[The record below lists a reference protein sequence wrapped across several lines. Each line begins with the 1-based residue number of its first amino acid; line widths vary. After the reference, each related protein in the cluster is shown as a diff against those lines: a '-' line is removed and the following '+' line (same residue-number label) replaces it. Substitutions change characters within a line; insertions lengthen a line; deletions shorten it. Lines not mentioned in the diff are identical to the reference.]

1 MENSPADVPSEKAGT
16 GVHSYRNKMKKRK
29 KKFIANAKGFGKTG
43 NFGRGTRLEGDEW
56 SYFINIMDAIRLG
69 FESVD
74 EKVSMANNV
83 FEQTVDKEIHIS
95 SNQIACTILEHL
107 MPYVDADT
115 LERFHK
121 AFSENFRPI
130 CSDKFSSHILEKM
143 IEVSFL
149 RAVGRLQSDD
159 DAASESKSKKPRT
172 VTVPNEKEYN
182 LTETFSDTH
191 RQNCS
196 VFVIKSSKF
205 LLNNLEDFVW
215 DRYACHIIR
224 TSLLSLAGVFVFK
237 TKDFV
242 ASNQHQ
248 PRHHTTVD
256 KETPLK
262 VPNDWCEI
270 IKEYAERLQAWPQFV
285 DFPYDELSSGLLQHL
300 CLALH
305 HSDKTTLKH
314 LGKKILNDSFII
326 EAEHNTEDVKDD
338 KDDIQVDT
346 PVKSSLPK
354 VFTTEPSIRLLE
366 TLLVS
371 AGPKLLTQIYVK
383 LFSSRLIELSD
394 MRSANF
400 AVQKLLDNIKVK
412 EDFETIFDEIAPNIE
427 NLLRTHT
434 GVVHK
439 LAEACLRLSAKQ
451 GPFVQSLQAA
461 LHCTTPKEKSD
472 RFAILTMKLKPYE
485 VDASEKSNF
494 VHLHGSLILQAVL
507 NFNKPIKLV
516 QSLLDSPAIEL
527 AELFC
532 SPRGSHIVDAF
543 LRSKFV
549 GEKSREKF
557 LKHMDGH
564 YLDMAIAK
572 HGSRAVEALF
582 QVAGDNQKTRIVKE
596 LAEKVNQLNGS
607 PTGRLLN
614 YKFRVDTYRLSPAQW
629 KASFNKESKVEKL
642 FKDIVDK

>member
-1 MENSPADVPSEKAGT
+1 MTTMSP
-16 GVHSYRNKMKKRK
+16 
-29 KKFIANAKGFGKTG
+29 KFYYIFA
-43 NFGRGTRLEGDEW
+43 
-56 SYFINIMDAIRLG
+56 
-69 FESVD
+69 
-74 EKVSMANNV
+74 VSMANNV

-107 MPYVDADT
+107 MPYVDSVT

-121 AFSENFRPI
+121 AFSDSFRPI
-130 CSDKFSSHILEKM
+130 CSDKFSSHILEKL

-149 RAVGRLQSDD
+149 RSVGHLQSDE

-172 VTVPNEKEYN
+172 DSVPNEKDYN

-191 RQNCS
+191 RQNCAN
-196 VFVIKSSKF
+196 FVIRSSKF

-242 ASNQHQ
+242 ASNQQQQRHQ
-248 PRHHTTVD
+248 TTVD
-256 KETPLK
+256 KEKPLK
-262 VPNDWCEI
+262 VPDDWCDI

-326 EAEHNTEDVKDD
+326 EVENAVEDVKDD
-338 KDDIQVDT
+338 KDDVKDDIQVNGE
-346 PVKSSLPK
+346 VKNNLPK

-383 LFSSRLIELSD
+383 LFSSRLVELSG

-412 EDFETIFDEIAPNIE
+412 EDFETIFDELSPNIE

-434 GVVHK
+434 GVVHA
-439 LAEACLRLSAKQ
+439 LAQACLRLCAKQ
-451 GPFVQSLQAA
+451 GPFVQNLQAA
-461 LHCTTPKEKSD
+461 LHCTAPKEKSD

-485 VDASEKSNF
+485 VDANEKSNF

-543 LRSKFV
+543 LQSKFV
-549 GEKSREKF
+549 GEKSRERF

-564 YLDMAIAK
+564 YLDMAITK
-572 HGSRAVEALF
+572 HGSR
-582 QVAGDNQKTRIVKE
+582 
-596 LAEKVNQLNGS
+596 
-607 PTGRLLN
+607 
-614 YKFRVDTYRLSPAQW
+614 
-629 KASFNKESKVEKL
+629 
-642 FKDIVDK
+642 